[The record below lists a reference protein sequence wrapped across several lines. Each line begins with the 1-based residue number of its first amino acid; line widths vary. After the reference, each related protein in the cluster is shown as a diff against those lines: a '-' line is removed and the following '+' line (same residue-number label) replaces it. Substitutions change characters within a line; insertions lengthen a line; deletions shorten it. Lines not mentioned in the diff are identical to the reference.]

1 MIDPDKI
8 FGLFGRADEDPSP
21 KEKENIAEQL
31 MAVHDTPAFK
41 IGVFRKLILNHTN
54 FNEGLLKMLK
64 RANEELDID
73 DMSDASEHIIYTR
86 AWEYIKDLNVKDVK
100 VFEAIKKGANEELV
114 TTLALAI
121 DFFEEKEE
129 YEKCAHLKKLSDI
142 SRYFVK

>member
-8 FGLFGRADEDPSP
+8 FGLFGRADDNPTP
-21 KEKENIAEQL
+21 KEREDITQQL
-31 MAVHDTPAFK
+31 IEMKDSPAFK

-54 FNEGLLKMLK
+54 FNLNLLNMLK
-64 RANEELDID
+64 RAHSELDVD
-73 DMSDASEHIIYTR
+73 DMNNVSEHIVYTR
-86 AWEYIKDLNVKDVK
+86 AWEYIKDLNVKDIE

-129 YEKCAHLKKLSDI
+129 YEKCAHRS
-142 SRYFVK
+142 

>member
-8 FGLFGRADEDPSP
+8 FGLFGRADDNPTPEERED
-21 KEKENIAEQL
+21 ITQQL
-31 MAVHDTPAFK
+31 IELKDSPAFK

-54 FNEGLLKMLK
+54 FNLNLLNMLK
-64 RANEELDID
+64 RAHSELDVD
-73 DMSDASEHIIYTR
+73 DMNNASEHIVYTR
-86 AWEYIKDLNVKDVK
+86 AWEYIKDLNVKDVE
-100 VFEAIKKGANEELV
+100 VFEAVKKGANEELV

-142 SRYFVK
+142 SRYFLE